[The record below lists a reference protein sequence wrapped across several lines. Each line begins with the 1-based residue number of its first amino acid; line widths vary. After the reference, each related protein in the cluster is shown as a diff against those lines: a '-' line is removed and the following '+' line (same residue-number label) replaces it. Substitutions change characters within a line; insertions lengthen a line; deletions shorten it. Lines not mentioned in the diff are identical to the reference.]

1 MLTEGITVG
10 GVAHGNGRGGLPGE
24 GLAVEGAHAVG
35 GGGLLEGHLH
45 LLPPLGLV
53 LQRLLQ
59 FPLGLL
65 LLLQTLLDDGWRR
78 EGREDGRGGRRERRK
93 KRREWDCGGGGRGRG
108 VVERE
113 GDRIISVAR

>member
-1 MLTEGITVG
+1 MLSHHSYKGVSVLTEGITVG

-78 EGREDGRGGRRERRK
+78 EGREEWEGWEEGEEEEEEGVGLWWRRERER
-93 KRREWDCGGGGRGRG
+93 GGG
-108 VVERE
+108 
-113 GDRIISVAR
+113 